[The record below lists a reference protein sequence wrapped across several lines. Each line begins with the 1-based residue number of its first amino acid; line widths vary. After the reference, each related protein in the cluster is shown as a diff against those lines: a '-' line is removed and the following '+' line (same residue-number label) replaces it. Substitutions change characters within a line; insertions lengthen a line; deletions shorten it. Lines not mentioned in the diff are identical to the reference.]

1 MLNLPGVLSR
11 GLSTAGRRVACHDHD
26 AARRWATR
34 AAMTF
39 DPANAGFRIR
49 AASNSRYCY
58 AGGVCCTSRKHNTHI
73 TESRE
78 VLYRWHPWFGRV
90 AWIFNVVEKN
100 GEIILRCALEPLE
113 ERARISEMP
122 QWMFDPVICRHIRY
136 SVLPIVGCE
145 ALRELKRL
153 LTDKSLAAKLDV
165 VQAEHR
171 PLSCT
176 GGADATRSES
186 PSGRSTRSVSALPR
200 DARVGA
206 SAGGSAAADSAPAG
220 ATAAATP
227 TRIARRGKRT
237 GGVR

>member
-1 MLNLPGVLSR
+1 VWHACVRMSSASDSR
-11 GLSTAGRRVACHDHD
+11 CRCEGGAG
-26 AARRWATR
+26 
-34 AAMTF
+34 
-39 DPANAGFRIR
+39 
-49 AASNSRYCY
+49 
-58 AGGVCCTSRKHNTHI
+58 CTSRKHNTHI

-78 VLYRWHPWFGRV
+78 VLYGWHPWFGRM

-100 GEIILRCALEPLE
+100 GEIILRCALDPLE
-113 ERARISEMP
+113 TARVSEMP
-122 QWMFDPVICRHIRY
+122 QWMFDPVACRHIR
-136 SVLPIVGCE
+136 SSALPIVDSD

-153 LTDKSLAAKLDV
+153 LTDKSLASQLNV

-176 GGADATRSES
+176 GGADATRSEH

-206 SAGGSAAADSAPAG
+206 SAVGSAAADTAPAG
-220 ATAAATP
+220 ATTAATP
-227 TRIARRGKRT
+227 TRTSRRGTRT